1 MALRFGMTFKKWKY
15 NLLVIALIAIIGFYI
30 GMSFF
35 VFEDSVPGAQQGD
48 SSGSVLP
55 DDEVPP
61 PDIEIDDD
69 EEDYGEEIVL
79 PTDPLKLVNYGISLI
94 NDGKGYQST
103 FSQTITN
110 TAKTPVGDV
119 VATQYI
125 VGDLSKGVNAQ
136 GQQVSVENL
145 YFYSF
150 ETGLAADQ
158 VANYYRGVYVNYD
171 TQKGQIATTS
181 AYNYTDKTYDLSQAS
196 RNDKDVSISAVT
208 DEFGYIQAEGIP
220 LTLNVKNATVTSNN
234 TNKSKIYQYV
244 TIVFDR
250 ASLSEGYKNYWLS
263 NGQLSNLQ
271 YTSDVTFEFTI
282 HKETGAI
289 TQINRTE
296 SFNAN
301 VNYGGMNVTVATKV
315 VTIQNFSAVN
325 KTLTLVDQL

>member
-1 MALRFGMTFKKWKY
+1 MTFKKWKY

-55 DDEVPP
+55 DDNVPP

-69 EEDYGEEIVL
+69 YDEEDDGEEIIL

-94 NDGKGYQST
+94 NDGKGYKST
-103 FSQTITN
+103 ISQTMTN

-119 VATQYI
+119 DATQHI
-125 VGDLSKGVNAQ
+125 VGDISKGVNSE
-136 GQQVSVENL
+136 GQQVSVENF

-150 ETGLAADQ
+150 ETGLAANQ
-158 VANYYRGVYVNYD
+158 VANYYRGIYVNYD
-171 TQKGQIATTS
+171 TQKGQIAFTS
-181 AYNYTDKTYDLSQAS
+181 AYNYTDKSYDLSQAS
-196 RNDKDVSISAVT
+196 RNDQNVSLESIT
-208 DEFGYIQAEGIP
+208 DEFGIIQGEGFP

-234 TNKSKIYQYV
+234 TNKSKIYQYI

-250 ASLSEGYKNYWLS
+250 ASLPESYKNYWLS

-271 YTSDVTFEFTI
+271 YTSDVAFEFTI

-289 TQINRTE
+289 TQIVRTE
-296 SFNAN
+296 NFSAN
-301 VNYGGMNVTVATKV
+301 VTYSGMNVTVATNV
-315 VTIQNFSAVN
+315 VTIQNFSSIN
-325 KTLTLVDQL
+325 KSLTLADEL